1 MTMPTDILAYNRQ
14 VIADFRANGR
24 RSDDR
29 PMLLLTTTGAR
40 SGQPR
45 TSPMMYAT
53 LSGRMV
59 LIASNMGALKHP
71 DWYHNLAANPAVTI
85 EVAGEEWAGIAT
97 TITGADRDRLWAEL
111 LEGFPFFAD
120 HQAKTEREIPLIAVE
135 RQTEPGGTPT
145 T

>member
-1 MTMPTDILAYNRQ
+1 MTMPTDIFAYNRQ

-24 RSDDR
+24 RADDR

-59 LIASNMGALKHP
+59 LIASNMGAPRHP
-71 DWYHNLAANPAVTI
+71 DWYHNLVTNPTVTI
-85 EVAGEEWAGIAT
+85 EVAGEEW
-97 TITGADRDRLWAEL
+97 TGRAMTVTGDERERLWAEL
-111 LEGFPFFAD
+111 LEGYPFFAE
-120 HQAKTEREIPLIAVE
+120 HQAKTGRQIPLIAVE
-135 RQTEPGGTPT
+135 RRPEPDGTQAT
-145 T
+145 